1 MNKAFHGFHG
11 QNPNDMVMGQM
22 ENNMMMG
29 QSENNMMMGQSDM
42 VPNMMGPDQGQVMGE
57 SYEENGNQVAP
68 AVQEPTE
75 TMPAQVEPV
84 REFTE
89 NFNREVL
96 IPVVHPSHTTQIH
109 HTHYKYLHSFPHT
122 CSVVNTYSCEN
133 VTVPYPPQNWM
144 GAQRPRW

>member
-1 MNKAFHGFHG
+1 MNKGFQGFHG
-11 QNPNDMVMGQM
+11 QNDMMGQNDVMGQQAQ
-22 ENNMMMG
+22 N
-29 QSENNMMMGQSDM
+29 
-42 VPNMMGPDQGQVMGE
+42 NMMGPGQVMGQ
-57 SYEENGNQVAP
+57 SQDYDDDDDYDNNQVAP
-68 AVQEPTE
+68 AVQQPTE

-109 HTHYKYLHSFPHT
+109 HTHYKYLHSYPHT

-133 VTVPYPPQNWM
+133 VRVPYPPQNWM
-144 GAQRPRW
+144 GPQRPRW